1 MADTVNITLAVPKEL
16 HEKMKKHDEIS
27 WSALIRHTI
36 THKLEDLELL
46 NKLLA
51 KSEMT
56 QTDALEIG
64 NMIKQSAAKKLGFI

>member
-1 MADTVNITLAVPKEL
+1 MACTKNTTLA
-16 HEKMKKHDEIS
+16 
-27 WSALIRHTI
+27 
-36 THKLEDLELL
+36 LL

-64 NMIKQSAAKKLGFI
+64 NKVKHGAAKKLGFI